1 MILQSHNG
9 EIHLLPAIPQ
19 SWTQGSVSG
28 LRARG
33 GFTLDI
39 SWSGGVL
46 SSATLTSTVG
56 TFARIRYNG
65 IAIDLSVRRNDS
77 VILRSSDFL

>member
-9 EIHLLPAIPQ
+9 EIHLLPAIPS

-39 SWSGGVL
+39 IWSGGVL
-46 SSATLTSTVG
+46 SSAMLTSTLG
-56 TFARIRYNG
+56 TFTRVRYNG
-65 IAIDLSVRRNDS
+65 TAIDVSVQRNSS
-77 VILRSSDFL
+77 VILELSDFQ